1 MGVRRFDPR
10 YDQEREDPRDLSSRT
25 DARRERKRAE
35 QELLE
40 MAESL
45 VKLSDR
51 VLERLELPEDVLEVL
66 SATRRIKSP
75 AARNRSLRA
84 LRIALRGCEPAL
96 LAKVLRA
103 IEGHR

>member
-10 YDQEREDPRDLSSRT
+10 YDGEPEDPRDLSSRS

-35 QELLE
+35 AALFE
-40 MAESL
+40 MAERL

-51 VLERLELPEDVLEVL
+51 VLERLELPEEVLETL
-66 SATRRIKSP
+66 ADTRRIKSP

-84 LRIALRGCEPAL
+84 LRIALRGCDPAL
-96 LAKVLRA
+96 IRKVERA
-103 IEGHR
+103 LEGHR